1 MLLYTN
7 KSRALCNI
15 FSLKVTIWGI
25 SSEKHNC
32 VLENLSLF
40 SVVYMRVFRYTKG
53 KTNLPVQ
60 AGAPLY
66 TRFDGFL
73 TKTIREKELSTHESI
88 YG

>member
-1 MLLYTN
+1 
-7 KSRALCNI
+7 
-15 FSLKVTIWGI
+15 
-25 SSEKHNC
+25 
-32 VLENLSLF
+32 
-40 SVVYMRVFRYTKG
+40 MRFFRYTKG

>member
-1 MLLYTN
+1 LGHFQR
-7 KSRALCNI
+7 KAQLCARK
-15 FSLKVTIWGI
+15 FVT
-25 SSEKHNC
+25 
-32 VLENLSLF
+32 F
-40 SVVYMRVFRYTKG
+40 SVVYMRIFRYTKG

-60 AGAPLY
+60 AGVPLY